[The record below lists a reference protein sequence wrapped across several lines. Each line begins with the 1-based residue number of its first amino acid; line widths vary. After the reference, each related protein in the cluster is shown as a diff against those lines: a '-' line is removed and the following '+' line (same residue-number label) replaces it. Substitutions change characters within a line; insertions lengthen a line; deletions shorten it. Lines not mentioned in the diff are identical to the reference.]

1 MADKYMREMEG
12 KYRAFHVDE
21 LGRCVLSSGEIT
33 YNNGCRILS
42 TNDIWR
48 TAPDRNT
55 AKKWVDRVHEE
66 LIPYKGPVWD
76 KAGE

>member
-1 MADKYMREMEG
+1 MADEYMREMEG
-12 KYRAFHVDE
+12 RYRSFHVDE
-21 LGRCVLSSGEIT
+21 MGRFVLSSGKNETIGGRSYRT
-33 YNNGCRILS
+33 TI
-42 TNDIWR
+42 DIWR